1 MSGNHSLLR
10 QKMWRFIDHTSEGSS
25 FSAVQ
30 SFAIDDT
37 LCQSVGTGES
47 SAVARAWIHEQT
59 VVLGIQD
66 SRMPFLE
73 SGISYLH
80 SQGYQAIVRNSGG
93 LAVVLDKGVLNLTLV
108 FSEKEHRIS
117 INQGYE
123 AMVEFI
129 RNMFKDYGAKIEAKE
144 IVGSY
149 CPGSYDL
156 SIGGKKFAGISQR
169 RVRNGVA
176 VQIYLCINES
186 GSKRAAMIKEFYR
199 LAKGGQETKF
209 QYPDIHPEVMAS
221 LTELLQDQ
229 LTVED
234 VMVRIRNTAQL
245 YGESV
250 ETSKLTAAEEEQ
262 YTIYFNRMIE
272 RNAKLTRS
280 AE

>member
-1 MSGNHSLLR
+1 MCEDSSLLHT
-10 QKMWRFIDHTSEGSS
+10 KMWRFIDHTSLGPT

-37 LCQSVGTGES
+37 LCHSVGMGES
-47 SAVARAWIHEQT
+47 TSVARAWVHEQT

-66 SRMPFLE
+66 SRLPILE

-80 SQGYQAIVRNSGG
+80 SQGYKAIVRNSGG
-93 LAVVLDKGVLNLTLV
+93 LAVVLDEGVLNITLI
-108 FSEKEHRIS
+108 FSEKDRRIA
-117 INQGYE
+117 INQGYD
-123 AMVEFI
+123 AMVEFV
-129 RNMFKDYGAKIEAKE
+129 RYMFKDYQVEIEAKE

-176 VQIYLCINES
+176 VQIYLCINDS

-199 LAKGGQETKF
+199 QAKGEKETKF
-209 QYPDIHPEVMAS
+209 QYPVIQPDVMAS
-221 LTELLQDQ
+221 LSELLKDN

-234 VMVRIRNTAQL
+234 TMIRLQNALQAF
-245 YGESV
+245 GESV
-250 ETSKLTAAEEEQ
+250 QNSQLSAEEEAR
-262 YTIYFNRMIE
+262 YSIYLTRMIE
-272 RNAKLTRS
+272 RNAKLTKPV
-280 AE
+280 E

>member
-1 MSGNHSLLR
+1 MCADSSLLH
-10 QKMWRFIDHTSEGSS
+10 QKMWRFIDHTSLGPS

-37 LCQSVGTGES
+37 LCQSVGMGES
-47 SAVARAWIHEQT
+47 PAVARAWVHKQT

-66 SRMPFLE
+66 SRLPFLE

-80 SQGYQAIVRNSGG
+80 SQGYHAIVRNSGG
-93 LAVVLDKGVLNLTLV
+93 LAVVLDEGVLNITLV
-108 FSEKEHRIS
+108 FSEKEKRIA
-117 INQGYE
+117 INQGYD
-123 AMVEFI
+123 AMLEFV
-129 RNMFKDYGAKIEAKE
+129 RYMFKDYQAEIEAKE

-199 LAKGGQETKF
+199 RAKGEQETKF
-209 QYPDIHPEVMAS
+209 QYPVIQPGVMAS
-221 LTELLQDQ
+221 LSELLKDD

-234 VMVRIRNTAQL
+234 VLKRLQQTLEAYGCVMNSQL
-245 YGESV
+245 S
-250 ETSKLTAAEEEQ
+250 AEEEDH
-262 YTIYFNRMIE
+262 YSIYLKRMVE
-272 RNAKLTRS
+272 RNEKLMK
-280 AE
+280 AIE